1 MKEKGPFAGQVS
13 GGSMLARLVPLLCT
27 MTPPL
32 LVACAAPHIFFAALE
47 FSGAFRLILFGKRPP
62 HLTDTPAAD
71 TLISTVACDT
81 PLCTIPA
88 VNAGILPVLMAW
100 KGRYIMGKKS
110 FVIGGKPVLGLI
122 LCVAFTVLS
131 VDWGGRLGLIARFA

>member
-47 FSGAFRLILFGKRPP
+47 FSGAFRLILFG
-62 HLTDTPAAD
+62 
-71 TLISTVACDT
+71 
-81 PLCTIPA
+81 
-88 VNAGILPVLMAW
+88 ILPVLMAW
-100 KGRYIMGKKS
+100 KGRYILGKKS